1 MKKIILMVMMAC
13 VVPAAAQN
21 WTAVSAIN
29 ITDLNQQKLAA
40 GQLCFLGTDQ
50 NDVPVSFNVGG
61 GGQVLKRPFCTPVAN
76 GAVSSFT
83 VPNPVNTA
91 PAGIYYRVTVKDVNT
106 GQEVLRYTQVS
117 FTGATFSFD
126 NYAPLTIG
134 QFAPPSGN
142 AVNGNL
148 SVSGNMSITGS
159 LAAGS
164 FTPTA
169 ITSGQF
175 TSNTV
180 NPAGSGIV
188 RLATGDCM
196 KFRNNA
202 NTADVNGICKNASDQ
217 VTVGNGPWV
226 VPAVSDQSVGRA
238 TTDTLS
244 NKTLTGAVSG
254 NSVTLLNEQGPT
266 SILTGN
272 STDQAIYTYTLPANT
287 IAAGKGI
294 RITIY
299 AEHDAGTATISW
311 KLNFGGTAWTTVP
324 ISDTTPPAKAER
336 FECIIFNNAGV
347 TNAQHGSAWVIMG
360 TGAVA
365 QSGSSTAAVAAT
377 SNVTITFTFNV
388 ASTDQARGMQFLV
401 ELIQ

>member
-1 MKKIILMVMMAC
+1 MKKIILMVMVAC
-13 VVPAAAQN
+13 AVPAAAQN
-21 WTAVSAIN
+21 WTAVSATN
-29 ITDLNQQKLAA
+29 ITDLNQQKLVA

-50 NDVPVSFNVGG
+50 NDVPISFNVGG

-91 PAGIYYRVTVKDVNT
+91 PAGIYYRVTVKDVST

-134 QFAPPSGN
+134 QFASPSGN

-148 SVSGNMSITGS
+148 SVSGNASITGT
-159 LAAGS
+159 LVAGS
-164 FTPTA
+164 FNPAA

-175 TSNTV
+175 TSNTA
-180 NPAGSGIV
+180 NPAGSGTV
-188 RLATGDCM
+188 RLGASDCV

-238 TTDTLS
+238 TTDTIS

-266 SILTGN
+266 ATLTGN

-287 IAAGKGI
+287 MAAGKGI
-294 RITIY
+294 RITVY

-324 ISDTTPPAKAER
+324 IPDTTPPQKGER

-347 TNAQHGSAWVIMG
+347 TNAQHGSVWVIMG
-360 TGAVA
+360 TGTLA
-365 QSGSSTAAVAAT
+365 QSGGSTAAVATT